1 MKTIKVKELN
11 RDDFALFGEFAVMIA
26 PPEYHFGDSPVR
38 FYRDI
43 LQLHSGGG
51 TMPSFSVC
59 RAEKRPLIIEKAE
72 YHSETGEGIL
82 PLDGDV
88 VVHVAPATRPD
99 TVPLDEFRAFRLPQ
113 GTMAVLKP
121 GVWHHAPFPLEKDVV
136 NTLIVLPERT
146 YANDCR
152 VVEME
157 QDDRIKIERQ

>member
-11 RDDFALFGEFAVMIA
+11 RDDFALFGEFAAMIG
-26 PPEYHFGDSPVR
+26 PHEYHFGDSPVR

-43 LQLHSGGG
+43 LQMHVSGRA
-51 TMPSFSVC
+51 MPSFSVC

-88 VVHVAPATRPD
+88 VIHVAPATRPD
-99 TVPLDEFRAFRLPQ
+99 IVPHEEFAAFRVPQ

-121 GVWHHAPFPLEKDVV
+121 GVWHHAPFPLEKDIV

-152 VVEME
+152 VVELE
-157 QDDRIKIERQ
+157 GDDRAEIKVG